1 MGPPSQYGILPD
13 DYSGQGKNTKDT
25 KKFKGN
31 ANLELSGGG
40 DAQVPKKKVI
50 QTDKAAA
57 PVGPYSQAIRY
68 GDMVY
73 VAGEKGISPET
84 GKIVE
89 GGIAA
94 ETRQTLDNVKAILE
108 EAGLSMDDAVRSV
121 VYVTDLSEF
130 GTMNDVYAEYFKV
143 DPPGRTTV
151 EVTSLPAGAH
161 VEVEITA
168 ARQS

>member
-1 MGPPSQYGILPD
+1 M
-13 DYSGQGKNTKDT
+13 
-25 KKFKGN
+25 
-31 ANLELSGGG
+31 
-40 DAQVPKKKVI
+40 PKKEVI
-50 QTDKAAA
+50 QTDRAAA

-68 GDMVY
+68 GDVVY

-89 GGIAA
+89 GGIVA
-94 ETRQTLDNVKAILE
+94 ETRQTLDNVTAILE
-108 EAGLSMDDAVRSV
+108 EAGLTMDDAVRSV
-121 VYVTDLSEF
+121 VYMTDLSDF
-130 GTMNDVYAEYFKV
+130 AAMNEVYAEYFKV

-161 VEVEITA
+161 VEIEVTA

>member
-1 MGPPSQYGILPD
+1 
-13 DYSGQGKNTKDT
+13 
-25 KKFKGN
+25 
-31 ANLELSGGG
+31 
-40 DAQVPKKKVI
+40 VPRKEVI

-68 GDMVY
+68 GDFVY

-84 GKIVE
+84 GKIVD

-121 VYVTDLSEF
+121 VYMTDLGEF

-161 VEVEITA
+161 VEIEITA

>member
-1 MGPPSQYGILPD
+1 MPR
-13 DYSGQGKNTKDT
+13 K
-25 KKFKGN
+25 
-31 ANLELSGGG
+31 E
-40 DAQVPKKKVI
+40 VI

-57 PVGPYSQAIRY
+57 PVGPYSQAIRF
-68 GDMVY
+68 GDFVF

-84 GKIVE
+84 GRIVE
-89 GGIAA
+89 GGVAA
-94 ETRQTLDNVKAILE
+94 ETRQTLENVKAILG

-121 VYVTDLSEF
+121 VYITDLSEF
-130 GTMNDVYAEYFKV
+130 GTMNEVYAEYFKV

-161 VEVEITA
+161 VEIEITA